1 MPLWQQID
9 TINQK
14 YDQKFKELDLDAEVQ
29 VKSTFSDVE
38 EWFKRNFDAV
48 EGHNVSLAAKVEKKT
63 ANTDYVL
70 YASIAGTTLAA
81 MLCASLFYSKKEEK
95 AQKFDQ
101 VAEALVTKLD
111 E

>member
-1 MPLWQQID
+1 MPLYQQID

-14 YDQKFKELDLDAEVQ
+14 YDEKFRTLDADAEVQ

-38 EWFKRNFDAV
+38 EWFKLNFDV
-48 EGHNVSLAAKVEKKT
+48 EEEYVVSLASRVEKQT
-63 ANTDYVL
+63 NNTDYAW
-70 YASIAGTTLAA
+70 YAGVAGTTLAV
-81 MLCASLFYSKKEEK
+81 MLCASFYCSKKEEK

-101 VAEALVTKLD
+101 VAEALVTQLD